1 LDETLNEI
9 LDEGYEN
16 NEDNKVNETDENND
30 ECDNEHE
37 NLNSEFIKSTEIQY
51 ILENNGPI
59 NIRLSDNELK
69 ELIFRKDDI
78 IDVY

>member
-1 LDETLNEI
+1 MDETLNEI